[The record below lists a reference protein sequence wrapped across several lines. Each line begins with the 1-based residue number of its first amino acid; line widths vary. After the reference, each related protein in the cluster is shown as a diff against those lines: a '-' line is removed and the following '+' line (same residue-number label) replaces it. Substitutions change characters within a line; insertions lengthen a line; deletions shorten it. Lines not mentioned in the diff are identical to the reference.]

1 LWVCGMLRSPFVD
14 GLGEAVIVNQ
24 DRLRYVFLLAT
35 SLRVL
40 IMLTGDREIPL
51 LGDCRGLRE
60 RYDGNSRR
68 IAPIN
73 QPNQN
78 RPPHYQFS
86 YLGLLH

>member
-1 LWVCGMLRSPFVD
+1 MLRSPFGD

-40 IMLTGDREIPL
+40 ITLTGERKIPF
-51 LGDCRGLRE
+51 LGDFRGLRE
-60 RYDGNSRR
+60 RYDGNGRR

-73 QPNQN
+73 
-78 RPPHYQFS
+78 
-86 YLGLLH
+86 